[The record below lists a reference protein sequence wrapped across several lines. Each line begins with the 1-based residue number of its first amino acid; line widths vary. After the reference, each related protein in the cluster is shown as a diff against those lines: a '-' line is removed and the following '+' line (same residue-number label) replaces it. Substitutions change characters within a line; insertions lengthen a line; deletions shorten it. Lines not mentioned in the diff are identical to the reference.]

1 MSLTVNTNITSLS
14 VQKNLNKASDALGTT
29 MGRLSSGLKINS
41 AKDDAAGLQISNRL
55 STQIKGLGVAV
66 KNANDGISIAQT
78 AEGAMAT
85 SGNIMQRMR
94 ELALQSANGSNSDD
108 DRTSMQQEFTALS
121 GELTRIAKTTTFGGR
136 NLLDGSFSGNSFQVG
151 ANSNESISFGMKDV
165 SSTSMKGSY
174 NEATVTGGV
183 AAKLQAS
190 VTGAAGKFNGIGTAS
205 ATAIGDASLGK
216 FPDPKI
222 TGAGGD
228 LVLNVGGTLTA
239 ITLGAGDTL
248 NGSGPDQAAKDA
260 TSVLVKINSQT
271 KNTGVTASID
281 SATGGLKLTG
291 TQAFTV
297 EGTDAT
303 TKTTGSI
310 STDLGLAMDG
320 GAQLSKVGTENMRDG
335 ISGVPGDLILGNTS
349 ITLAGDET
357 LSKVVSLVNAKTGT
371 TGVSASVDSATGQLK
386 LSSAAG
392 FKLDDST
399 GGTVIAS
406 LGLTT
411 AAAATAANNGTV
423 AITPQATGLGADT
436 DIQINGVTFNLK
448 ANDDLDTVVN
458 NINNNGTTTA
468 GAGTDL
474 TGVTA
479 SNQNGRLVL
488 TSADGK
494 DISLANGID
503 STKGAGALAAL
514 GLNAGTS
521 KAGLATDTSLTLNG
535 VEVKFKKGD
544 DMDSIAASINAASTG
559 VTASK
564 VSVAGQSSLSLFA
577 DKDITIADGSGGNG
591 LSSLGLTAA
600 TTSAVEMEST
610 VANLNILDGVSAQQ
624 AIQVLDG
631 AMQDLDSQRSQ
642 LGAVQNRFDSTVANL
657 QSISENSTAA
667 RSRIQDADFA
677 AETAELSKQQ
687 TLQQA
692 STAILSQ
699 ANQLS
704 SSVLKLLQ

>member
-1 MSLTVNTNITSLS
+1 MALTVNTNITSMS
-14 VQKNLNKASDALGTT
+14 VQKNLNKSSDALGTT

-55 STQIKGLGVAV
+55 TTQIKGLSVAV

-108 DRTSMQQEFTALS
+108 DRASMQQEFTALS
-121 GELTRIAKTTTFGGR
+121 GELTRIANTTTFGGR
-136 NLLDGSFSGNSFQVG
+136 NLLDGTFSGSSFQVG

-165 SSTSMKGSY
+165 SATAMKGNY
-174 NEATVTGGV
+174 NEASVAGGV
-183 AAKLQAS
+183 ATLQAS
-190 VTGAAGKFNGIGTAS
+190 VTGAAGKFGADATGANFATATGKTSATVFADPAVGTA
-205 ATAIGDASLGK
+205 
-216 FPDPKI
+216 
-222 TGAGGD
+222 GD
-228 LVLNVGGTLTA
+228 LVLNVGTTKTTINLAAT
-239 ITLGAGDTL
+239 DTL
-248 NGSGPDQAAKDA
+248 NGFGATQADKDA
-260 TSVLVKINSQT
+260 SSILAKINAQT
-271 KNTGVTASID
+271 ANTGITASID

-297 EGTDAT
+297 DAT
-303 TKTTGSI
+303 DTTAGVA
-310 STDLGLAMDG
+310 TGLGLATG
-320 GAQLSKVGTENMRDG
+320 GGNQLTKTGTENLRDG
-335 ISGVPGDLILGNTS
+335 KLAADGTLILGDTTINLT
-349 ITLAGDET
+349 TADT
-357 LSKVVSLVNAKTGT
+357 LSSVVNKVNEQSGA

-392 FKLDDST
+392 FKLS
-399 GGTVIAS
+399 GTAIAN
-406 LGLTT
+406 LGLTDAVT
-411 AAAATAANNGTV
+411 AAATNSGIV
-423 AITPQATGLGADT
+423 AVAPQSTGLSADT
-436 DIQINGVTFNLK
+436 DISINGKEFSFK
-448 ANDDLDTVVN
+448 AGDDLDSIVA
-458 NINNNGTTTA
+458 NINNNGA
-468 GAGTDL
+468 GAVGSGTTL

-479 SNQNGRLVL
+479 KNDNGRLVL
-488 TSADGK
+488 TSANGQ
-494 DISLANGID
+494 DIKLDNG
-503 STKGAGALAAL
+503 SGVAGQGALAAV
-514 GLNAGTS
+514 GLNSGTT
-521 KAGLATDTSLTLNG
+521 KAGLVADTSISLNG

-559 VTASK
+559 VNASVVVK
-564 VSVAGQSSLSLFA
+564 DGSSTLSLFA
-577 DKDITIADGSGGNG
+577 DQDINVADGSNG
-591 LSSLGLTAA
+591 TGLAALGLTAVA
-600 TTSAVEMEST
+600 GKTSAVEMEST
-610 VANLNILDGVSAQQ
+610 VSNLNILDAQSAQQ

-631 AMQDLDSQRSQ
+631 AMQSLDSQRSQ

-699 ANQLS
+699 ANQLP
-704 SSVLKLLQ
+704 SSVLKLLG